1 MSKHLF
7 VKCTNVHLCSLAMVM
22 LLLFLPSMAIKAAS
36 QSLTVSGVVT
46 SATDKM
52 PLIGVSVLVK
62 GTTNGTITDFD
73 GNYSLGVEKGQT
85 LVFSYIGFVTQE
97 IVVADQKTLNVEMKE
112 DTETLEEVVVVGYGV
127 QKKKLVTGAT
137 VQVKGESLAKMNTN
151 SPLQAMQGQT
161 PGVNISSTSGQPG
174 SDMKV
179 SIRGL
184 GTVGNA
190 SPLYLIDGVG
200 GDISTLNPADIESI
214 DVLKDAASAAIY
226 GAQAAN
232 GVVLITTKSGKEGK
246 AQIAFDAYYGVQNVA
261 RKADMLNAQEY
272 MTIMDE
278 QAVNSGNA
286 PYDWSSFKSIYD
298 ANGNVYDT
306 DWVDS
311 MFKDNAQTQS
321 YTLGVTGGSK
331 TSTYAMSLG
340 YMSQEGIVGGKDVS
354 NYERYNFRINSEHKI
369 FKDSDL
375 LKVGEQVSFVYK
387 LNNGVSV
394 GNQYNNT
401 LRGAFS
407 TSPLSPIYSD
417 NNIYDSPYNDTSNS
431 DWYNG
436 DGNPYGLMMTNTNNE
451 NKNAVFSGNVYAELQ
466 PVKNLKLRT
475 VFGAV
480 YGSSEYRS
488 FTPMYQFS
496 IYSYNNTRTSASQNM
511 SHSLGM
517 TWTNTATY
525 DWKVKDH
532 AFNALIGME
541 VYQYSGTYLSA
552 GTGTLREGFDDWDHA
567 YVANGTASSADDG
580 MSVDG
585 YPQDES
591 RSVSYFGRFG
601 WNWKETYMINA
612 TLRADGSSKFARG
625 KRYGVFPS
633 VSAGWTISNEKFMET
648 TQNWLD
654 FLKLRI
660 SWGQVGNQNID
671 NYQYTGTLREGFD
684 DWDHAYVANGTASSA
699 DDGMSVDGYPQD
711 ESRSVSYFGRF
722 GWNWKET
729 YMINATLRADGSSKF
744 ARGKRYGVFPSVSAG
759 WTISNEK
766 FMETTQNWLDFLKL
780 RISWGQVGNQNIDNY
795 QYTAPITSSNTHYI
809 FGTNYGASA
818 QSGYWGAYP
827 SRLANSD
834 VTWETSEQT
843 NIGID
848 ARFLRSRLS
857 LTADFYIKTTK
868 DWLVEAPILATA
880 GTGAPYINGGDVKN
894 TGIELA
900 LNWNDQ
906 IGSDF
911 SYNVGINGAYNKNK
925 VGNIPTEDGIIHGD
939 VNMLYDNSPEFY
951 RAENGH
957 AIGYF
962 WGYQT
967 AGIFQNKEQI
977 ANWNADGKHGI
988 LQSDPQ
994 PGDVIYVDQ
1003 NQDGIIDDNDK
1014 VDLGNGTPDFTYGF
1028 NLGFNYKNFDF
1039 SLVAYGAAGNQI
1051 VQSYRNHANS
1061 KANYTSAILDR
1072 WTGEGTSNRIPRVTN
1087 TNINWQFSDLYIQDG
1102 DYLRISNITLGYD
1115 FAKLINVKAISQ
1127 ARLYFQVQNAFTF
1140 TKYDGMD
1147 PEIGYGTSDW
1157 VSGIDLGY
1165 YPRPRTFLVGVN
1177 LKF

>member
-1 MSKHLF
+1 MSKHFSL
-7 VKCTNVHLCSLAMVM
+7 KCTFVYLFSFAVIILLC
-22 LLLFLPSMAIKAAS
+22 LPIMSVKAVPS
-36 QSLTVSGVVT
+36 QTSTVSGVVI
-46 SATDKM
+46 SGTDEL
-52 PLIGVSVLVK
+52 PLVGVSVLVK
-62 GTTNGTITDFD
+62 ETANGTITDMD
-73 GNYSLGVEKGQT
+73 GNFKLNVVSGQT
-85 LVFSYIGFVTQE
+85 LVFSYIGYVTQE
-97 IVVADQKTLNVEMKE
+97 IVVTDQKSLNVILKE
-112 DTETLEEVVVVGYGV
+112 DTEILDEVVVVGYGV

-151 SPLQAMQGQT
+151 SPLQGMQGQT

-184 GTVGNA
+184 GTVGNS

-214 DVLKDAASAAIY
+214 DILKDAASAAIY

-246 AQIAFDAYYGVQNVA
+246 AQISFDAYYGVQTVA
-261 RKADMLNAQEY
+261 RKINMLNAKEY

-278 QAVNSGNA
+278 QAVNSGNT
-286 PYDWSSFKSIYD
+286 PYDWSSFRSIYD
-298 ANGNVYDT
+298 ANGNVHDT
-306 DWVDS
+306 DWIDS
-311 MFKDNAQTQS
+311 MFKDNARTQS
-321 YTLGVTGGSK
+321 YTLGITGGSQ
-331 TSTYAMSLG
+331 TSTYALSLG
-340 YMSQEGIVGGKDVS
+340 YMSQEGVVGGKDVS

-387 LNNGVSV
+387 MNNGISVSD
-394 GNQYNNT
+394 QYNNT
-401 LRGAFS
+401 LRGAFA
-407 TSPLSPIYSD
+407 TSPLAPIYSD
-417 NNIYDSPYNDTSNS
+417 NNAYDSSYNDTSNS

-436 DGNPYGLMMTNTNNE
+436 DGNPYGSMMTNSNNE
-451 NKNAVFSGNVYAELQ
+451 NKTATFSGNVYAELQ
-466 PVKNLKLRT
+466 PVRNLKLRS

-488 FTPMYQFS
+488 FNPLYQFS
-496 IYSYNNTRTSASQNM
+496 IYTYNTTRTSATQNM
-511 SHSLGM
+511 NHSLGM
-517 TWTNTATY
+517 TWTNTAAY
-525 DWKVKDH
+525 DWTCGKH
-532 AFNALIGME
+532 AFNALVGME
-541 VYQYSGTYLSA
+541 VYRYSGTYLQA
-552 GTGTLREGFDDWDHA
+552 KTGALREGFDDWDHA
-567 YVANGTASSADDG
+567 YVGNGTASSADDG

-585 YPQDES
+585 YPHDES

-601 WNWKETYMINA
+601 WNWKETYMLNA

-625 KRYGVFPS
+625 NRYGVFPS
-633 VSAGWTISNEKFMET
+633 ISAGWTLSNEKFMQN

-654 FLKLRI
+654 YLKLR
-660 SWGQVGNQNID
+660 
-671 NYQYTGTLREGFD
+671 
-684 DWDHAYVANGTASSA
+684 A
-699 DDGMSVDGYPQD
+699 
-711 ESRSVSYFGRF
+711 
-722 GWNWKET
+722 
-729 YMINATLRADGSSKF
+729 
-744 ARGKRYGVFPSVSAG
+744 
-759 WTISNEK
+759 
-766 FMETTQNWLDFLKL
+766 
-780 RISWGQVGNQNIDNY
+780 SWGQVGNQNIDNY

-809 FGTNYGASA
+809 FGTADGAPV

-827 SRLANSD
+827 SRLANES

-848 ARFLRSRLS
+848 ARFLKSRLS

-880 GTGAPYINGGDVKN
+880 GTGAPFINGGDVKN
-894 TGIELA
+894 TGVELA
-900 LNWNDQ
+900 LTWNDRAGKDFNYN
-906 IGSDF
+906 IG
-911 SYNVGINGAYNKNK
+911 VNGAYNKNK
-925 VGNIPTEDGIIHGD
+925 VGNIPTEDGIIHGKI
-939 VNMLYDNSPEFY
+939 NMLYDNTPEFY
-951 RAENGH
+951 RAQNGH

-962 WGYQT
+962 WGYET

-988 LQSDPQ
+988 LQADAQ
-994 PGDVIYVDQ
+994 AGDVIYVDQ

-1028 NLGFNYKNFDF
+1028 NVGFNYKNFDF

-1061 KANYTSAILDR
+1061 KANYTTAILNR
-1072 WTGEGTSNRIPRVTN
+1072 WTGEGTSNRMPRVTD
-1087 TNINWQFSDLYIQDG
+1087 TNINWQFSDLYLQDG

-1115 FAKLINVKAISQ
+1115 FAKLIKLKAISQ
-1127 ARLYFQVQNAFTF
+1127 ARLYVQVQNAFTF